1 MANEKTNGQL
11 PTIDIKGKD
20 YVLVKDRVLFFN
32 KEYPNGAIQTQRII
46 TEEQW
51 VELFKAVVTPDC
63 DKPERYFTWYSQA
76 KWWEWFINK
85 TAALENA
92 ETSAV
97 GRALAMMWIW
107 VIDSIASADEVI
119 KAEWGKKEEKKVEK
133 KEESGEKPW
142 FNEPDLTRLRNNVEY
157 LKKFSN
163 SDDLIKDIEKHYR
176 ISKDK
181 KIDIA
186 DVWSDVE

>member
-1 MANEKTNGQL
+1 
-11 PTIDIKGKD
+11 
-20 YVLVKDRVLFFN
+20 
-32 KEYPNGAIQTQRII
+32 
-46 TEEQW
+46 
-51 VELFKAVVTPDC
+51 
-63 DKPERYFTWYSQA
+63 
-76 KWWEWFINK
+76 
-85 TAALENA
+85 
-92 ETSAV
+92 
-97 GRALAMMWIW
+97 MMWIW

-133 KEESGEKPW
+133 KEESSEKPW